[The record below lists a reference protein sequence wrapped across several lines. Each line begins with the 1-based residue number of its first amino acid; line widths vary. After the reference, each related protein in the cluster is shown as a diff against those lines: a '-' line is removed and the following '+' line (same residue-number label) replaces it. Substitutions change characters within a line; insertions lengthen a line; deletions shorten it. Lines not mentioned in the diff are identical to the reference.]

1 MAVNISKIKPMTKS
15 YLFQKTT
22 ASKKMYSFV
31 IESERIDV
39 NSPEFEDIKF
49 FVKKNQYT
57 SVLSRLLEN
66 PNVIL
71 LINKQP
77 MPRAFKVFAFTDVK
91 ENSKSEQIK
100 IFIDVSEIIN
110 KDGSKYTIKHTDI
123 DKFIAHLVSALGMII
138 YYGKP
143 EAILNNN
150 ILLNAGTYC
159 YAKLVAN
166 IIDYIGVA
174 AVDKSREKVLYMAA
188 LFYQANVLMKDIN
201 DSALLRAEKI
211 SGLTKR
217 ETELI
222 YTQMEQDCF
231 DDINTFIKTVAK
243 VLRTDKLNVDNFMDK
258 WTFLYHVSTQFAVE
272 LYPAFNTMITNAYV
286 GAYLNN
292 QKTIEKLLGRDMVE
306 YTKTLFS
313 IGSELI
319 K

>member
-1 MAVNISKIKPMTKS
+1 MAINISKIKPMTKS

-39 NSPEFEDIKF
+39 NSQEFEDIKF

-71 LINKQP
+71 LLNNQP

-91 ENSKSEQIK
+91 ESSKSEQIK
-100 IFIDVSEIIN
+100 IFIDVSEIIK
-110 KDGSKYTIKHTDI
+110 KDGSSYTIKNSDI
-123 DKFIAHLVSALGMII
+123 DKLIAYLVSALAMII

-150 ILLNAGTYC
+150 TLLNTGTYC
-159 YAKLVAN
+159 YARLVSN
-166 IIDYIGVA
+166 VIDYMGVA

-188 LFYQANVLMKDIN
+188 LFYQINVLMKDSN
-201 DSALLRAEKI
+201 ESVVLRAERI
-211 SGLTKR
+211 SGLNKR
-217 ETELI
+217 EADLV
-222 YTQMEQDCF
+222 YAQMDQDCF
-231 DDINTFIKTVAK
+231 DDIHTFIRTVAK
-243 VLRTDKLNVDNFMDK
+243 VLRTDKLNVDNFLDK

-272 LYPAFNTMITNAYV
+272 LYPAFSTMITNAYV

-313 IGSELI
+313 VGSELI
-319 K
+319 R

>member
-1 MAVNISKIKPMTKS
+1 MPDISKIKPMTKS
-15 YLFQKTT
+15 YLYGKTT
-22 ASKKMYSFV
+22 ASRKMYTFV

-39 NSPEFEDIKF
+39 HSPEFEDIRF

-57 SVLSRLLEN
+57 SVLSRLLDN

-77 MPRAFKVFAFTDVK
+77 MPRAFKVFGYTDVK
-91 ENSKSEQIK
+91 ESSKSNQIK
-100 IFIDVSEIIN
+100 IFIDVSEIITKEGN
-110 KDGSKYTIKHTDI
+110 MYKIKHTDI

-143 EAILNNN
+143 EAIINNN
-150 ILLNAGTYC
+150 TLLNTGTAC
-159 YAKLVAN
+159 YAKLVSN
-166 IIDYIGVA
+166 IVDYMGVG

-188 LFYQANVLMKDIN
+188 LFYQVNVLMKDTS
-201 DSALLRAEKI
+201 DSVFLRAEKI

-217 ETELI
+217 ETDI
-222 YTQMEQDCF
+222 VYTQMESDCF
-231 DDINTFIKTVAK
+231 EDIHTFIRTVAK
-243 VLRTDKLNVDNFMDK
+243 VLRTDKLNIDNFMDK

-272 LYPAFNTMITNAYV
+272 LYPAFNTMVTNAYV

-292 QKTIEKLLGRDMVE
+292 QKTIEKILGRDMVE
-306 YTKTLFS
+306 YTKTLFQV
-313 IGSELI
+313 GSDLI